1 MAPVLPSSLSPH
13 VCVLSSPDL
22 EETLASSSLPPL
34 PQILQSFSPLP
45 NVTTRTTSLSKVPHA
60 SFALRF
66 SDLADIEAACKE
78 DEAERAVRT
87 IDWISARIS
96 KQCSKWVEDAEALN
110 DASNARTPWWD
121 DMKRCAEGDH
131 VPNRMEG
138 WNHPVSVILAAST
151 NAPNPLQAIT
161 NLHARHLEFPPWVDT
176 NIIRYTLIV
185 HPQNSSLTD
194 EEAAALL
201 NAVKKQYGLE
211 VALLSLELPKPPPP
225 AVPVPALLPRLPPP
239 HLPSSPNSASKSA
252 PFAYHGGPNTLR
264 LGEKDISQT
273 AKFMKDFV
281 VASLVPFMEKCVQD
295 WNESF
300 SSNRR
305 LPSRLFSSTRRL
317 FGSPSPSPAP
327 THNTTSSVSSLPG
340 RSNTY
345 NGSAN
350 GALGS
355 SSISQQ
361 RRLAEFATILG
372 DFKLAVNVW
381 ESLRKEGKGG
391 SDVLPLLLSP
401 SPAIQLHA
409 SHALSVLCPLDA
421 EPPAHAQVRALA
433 YAVRWETGIGSPE
446 FFDNVL
452 EGERWLIWAA
462 GLSEEPHSALL
473 LAHAAFLSFRKR
485 AKRRAALWYVYA
497 ANRLEK
503 CGIKP
508 LTMYFLRRAHDM
520 YAKPLPKSLS
530 PAFWESEG
538 KDPANQE
545 RPVSIM
551 SGIEHPLG
559 RLMYTTGEIH
569 VAVKYFL
576 GLLSGTRSPRIAPAL
591 PPPGPTEEPK
601 APSIDKVF
609 LDDFRVAFAHY
620 KSVSGDN
627 LELDD
632 LLPPFKLVR
641 PRETK
646 LRLPRDSSAQ
656 EDTVW
661 EKREQDWTAFQR
673 AQGAKSVLA
682 QNQKVTVNET
692 FWIDVVIEN
701 PLDAEISLSNLSI
714 TTQDSA
720 AYIEAEIVTEIILV
734 PLEVQTIP
742 IALKSSQPTSV
753 TITHVTYDFLG
764 LLPVKEPLAYRGRRL
779 HDTQAQRITPTYAP
793 DVQLKVN
800 IAEASHKLFINFVDD
815 SRLVLSQGE
824 RKAMSL
830 WFSNTGSTPVDEIWV
845 VASSDDELMF
855 EGVETGVEEVYANAD
870 GCLRS
875 LNSITSQQPRRIR
888 LPNRSS
894 LQPGDSASISVLLH
908 ADGVGEQELC
918 LLFVY
923 RRESDGIFQPVR
935 VTRSYAVT
943 PSFEVSAAAEP
954 SQTLDH
960 LYRLN
965 LELLNSTSSTSF
977 AITQILAISPTWEC
991 ASSWGEELGSVSPLQ
1006 SANITLQ
1013 AKPWAN
1019 SSGVRDTY
1027 EFVSQ
1032 RLAEVLLGRTLS
1044 PSTPP
1049 PIDLLCSHVNE
1060 KAPVSVKDDASTMH
1074 FIHSGRRK
1082 AVSRSIAS
1090 SFPHILSQSHS
1101 SIFPL
1106 YDPAAVDFLVFWKIE
1121 SQDRAGHIYVPGA
1134 TLGAGHAS
1142 LKEIIETAES
1152 AKATRSMY
1160 AETRREKQELLDSI
1174 RQSSWNAEMDPLVV
1188 TLPEN
1193 VAPEHDFS
1201 SSPYSAPVTFTIR
1214 NYSLSRTSRYV
1225 LKLVSDSSKFDS
1237 LTTRMPPP
1245 YYGRMTF
1252 RGTLQPTEQ
1261 CSVQAR
1267 VRVSRPGTYSLGGW
1281 RLETEVLE
1289 LDNSDTPP
1297 RVRHQYLQEC
1307 PATYG
1312 PCMTVSDT
1320 R

>member
-22 EETLASSSLPPL
+22 DETLASSSLPPL

-45 NVTTRTTSLSKVPHA
+45 NGSYPPDSSIAFQPTETTSSIVTTRTTSLTKVPHA

-96 KQCSKWVEDAEALN
+96 KQCSKWVEDAEALS

-121 DMKRCAEGDH
+121 DVKRCAEGDH

-194 EEAAALL
+194 EEAAALF

-211 VALLSLELPKPPPP
+211 VYLLSLELPKPPPP

-239 HLPSSPNSASKSA
+239 HLPSSPNSTSRSA

-345 NGSAN
+345 NGSTN
-350 GALGS
+350 GTLGS

-421 EPPAHAQVRALA
+421 EPPVHAQVRALA
-433 YAVRWETGIGSPE
+433 YAVRWETGIGSPD
-446 FFDNVL
+446 FFDNIL

-473 LAHAAFLSFRKR
+473 LAHAAFLSYRKQ

-520 YAKPLPKSLS
+520 YASPLPKSLS

-538 KDPANQE
+538 KDPANRE

-551 SGIEHPLG
+551 AGIEHPLG

-569 VAVKYFL
+569 AAVKYFL
-576 GLLSGTRSPRIAPAL
+576 GLLSGTRSLRIAPAA

-620 KSVSGDN
+620 KTVSGDN

-646 LRLPRDSSAQ
+646 LRLPRDSSAE
-656 EDTVW
+656 EDSVW

-673 AQGAKSVLA
+673 EQGTKSVLA
-682 QNQKVTVNET
+682 KNQKVTVNET
-692 FWIDVVIEN
+692 FWVDVVIEN

-714 TTQDSA
+714 TAQDSA
-720 AYIEAEIVTEIILV
+720 NQDSSNHIEAEVVTEIILA
-734 PLEVQTIP
+734 PLENQTIP

-764 LLPVKEPLAYRGRRL
+764 LLPVIEPLAYRGRRL

-800 IAEASHKLFINFVDD
+800 VAEASHKLFINFVDD

-824 RKAMSL
+824 RKTMSL

-845 VASSDDELMF
+845 VASPDDELIF
-855 EGVETGVEEVYANAD
+855 EGVETGVEEGKDIATGHAVPLTHVLVYADAD

-888 LPNRSS
+888 LPNHPS

-923 RRESDGIFQPVR
+923 RNESDGVFHPVR

-965 LELLNSTSSTSF
+965 LELHNSTSSTSF

-991 ASSWGEELGSVSPLQ
+991 AASWDEEMGSVPPLQ
-1006 SANITLQ
+1006 SANLTLQ

-1019 SSGVRDTY
+1019 STGVQDTY

-1060 KAPVSVKDDASTMH
+1060 KALLSVKDDAATMH

-1082 AVSRSIAS
+1082 AISRSIAS

-1106 YDPAAVDFLVFWKIE
+1106 YDPAAVDFLVFWRID
-1121 SQDRAGHIYVPGA
+1121 SQDRSGHIYVPGA

-1193 VAPEHDFS
+1193 VVIEHDFS
-1201 SSPYSAPVTFTIR
+1201 SSSYSAPVTFTIR
-1214 NYSLSRTSRYV
+1214 NYSLSRASRYV
-1225 LKLVSDSSKFDS
+1225 LKLVSDSSKFES
-1237 LTTRMPPP
+1237 LT
-1245 YYGRMTF
+1245 
-1252 RGTLQPTEQ
+1252 
-1261 CSVQAR
+1261 
-1267 VRVSRPGTYSLGGW
+1267 
-1281 RLETEVLE
+1281 
-1289 LDNSDTPP
+1289 
-1297 RVRHQYLQEC
+1297 
-1307 PATYG
+1307 
-1312 PCMTVSDT
+1312 
-1320 R
+1320 

>member
-1 MAPVLPSSLSPH
+1 
-13 VCVLSSPDL
+13 
-22 EETLASSSLPPL
+22 
-34 PQILQSFSPLP
+34 
-45 NVTTRTTSLSKVPHA
+45 VTTRTTSLTKVPHA

-96 KQCSKWVEDAEALN
+96 KQCSKWVEDAEALS
-110 DASNARTPWWD
+110 DASTRTPWWD
-121 DMKRCAEGDH
+121 DVKRCAEGDH

-194 EEAAALL
+194 EEAAALF

-211 VALLSLELPKPPPP
+211 VYLLSLELPKPPPP

-239 HLPSSPNSASKSA
+239 HLPSSPNSTSRSA

-345 NGSAN
+345 NGSTN

-421 EPPAHAQVRALA
+421 EPPVHAQVRALA
-433 YAVRWETGIGSPE
+433 YAVRWETGIGSPD

-473 LAHAAFLSFRKR
+473 LAHAAFLSYRKQ

-520 YAKPLPKSLS
+520 YASPLPKSLS

-538 KDPANQE
+538 KDPANRE

-551 SGIEHPLG
+551 AGIEHPLG

-576 GLLSGTRSPRIAPAL
+576 GLLSGTRSLRIAPAA
-591 PPPGPTEEPK
+591 PPPGPNEEPK

-620 KSVSGDN
+620 KTVSGDN

-646 LRLPRDSSAQ
+646 LRLPRDSSAE
-656 EDTVW
+656 EDSVW

-673 AQGAKSVLA
+673 EQGTKSVLA
-682 QNQKVTVNET
+682 KNQKVTVNET
-692 FWIDVVIEN
+692 FWVDVVIEN

-714 TTQDSA
+714 TAQDSA
-720 AYIEAEIVTEIILV
+720 NQDSANHIEAEVVTEIILA
-734 PLEVQTIP
+734 PLENQTIP

-764 LLPVKEPLAYRGRRL
+764 LLPVIEPLAYRGRRL

-800 IAEASHKLFINFVDD
+800 VAEASHKLFINFVDD

-824 RKAMSL
+824 RKPMSL

-845 VASSDDELMF
+845 VASPDDELIF
-855 EGVETGVEEVYANAD
+855 EGVETGVEEDAD

-888 LPNRSS
+888 LPNHPS

-918 LLFVY
+918 LLFV
-923 RRESDGIFQPVR
+923 
-935 VTRSYAVT
+935 
-943 PSFEVSAAAEP
+943 
-954 SQTLDH
+954 
-960 LYRLN
+960 
-965 LELLNSTSSTSF
+965 
-977 AITQILAISPTWEC
+977 
-991 ASSWGEELGSVSPLQ
+991 
-1006 SANITLQ
+1006 
-1013 AKPWAN
+1013 
-1019 SSGVRDTY
+1019 
-1027 EFVSQ
+1027 
-1032 RLAEVLLGRTLS
+1032 
-1044 PSTPP
+1044 
-1049 PIDLLCSHVNE
+1049 
-1060 KAPVSVKDDASTMH
+1060 
-1074 FIHSGRRK
+1074 GRRK
-1082 AVSRSIAS
+1082 AISRSIAS

-1106 YDPAAVDFLVFWKIE
+1106 YDPAAVDFLVFWRID
-1121 SQDRAGHIYVPGA
+1121 SQDRSGHIYVPGA

-1188 TLPEN
+1188 TLLEN
-1193 VAPEHDFS
+1193 VVVEHDFS
-1201 SSPYSAPVTFTIR
+1201 SSSYSAPVTFTIR

-1225 LKLVSDSSKFDS
+1225 LKLVSDSSKFE
-1237 LTTRMPPP
+1237 TRMPPP

-1261 CSVQAR
+1261 RSVQAR
-1267 VRVSRPGTYSLGGW
+1267 VCISRPGTYSLGGW
-1281 RLETEVLE
+1281 HLETEVL
-1289 LDNSDTPP
+1289 
-1297 RVRHQYLQEC
+1297 
-1307 PATYG
+1307 
-1312 PCMTVSDT
+1312 
-1320 R
+1320 

>member
-22 EETLASSSLPPL
+22 DETLASSSLPPL

-45 NVTTRTTSLSKVPHA
+45 NVTTRTTSLTKVPHA

-96 KQCSKWVEDAEALN
+96 KQCSKWVEDAEALS
-110 DASNARTPWWD
+110 DASTRTPWWD
-121 DMKRCAEGDH
+121 DVKRCAEGDH

-138 WNHPVSVILAAST
+138 WNHPVSGTMMNVCSSGYSAQLYSDPRCVNQCAEPPPGDHELTCPASR
-151 NAPNPLQAIT
+151 I
-161 NLHARHLEFPPWVDT
+161 PPWVDT

-194 EEAAALL
+194 EEAAALF

-211 VALLSLELPKPPPP
+211 VYLLSLELPKPPPP

-239 HLPSSPNSASKSA
+239 HLPSSPNSTSRSA

-345 NGSAN
+345 NGSTN

-421 EPPAHAQVRALA
+421 EPPVHAQVRALA
-433 YAVRWETGIGSPE
+433 YAVRWETGIGSPD

-473 LAHAAFLSFRKR
+473 LAHAAFLSYRKQ

-520 YAKPLPKSLS
+520 YASPLPKSLS

-538 KDPANQE
+538 KDPANRE

-551 SGIEHPLG
+551 AGIEHPLG

-576 GLLSGTRSPRIAPAL
+576 GLLSGTRSLRIAPAA
-591 PPPGPTEEPK
+591 PPPGPNEEPK

-620 KSVSGDN
+620 KTVSGDN

-646 LRLPRDSSAQ
+646 LRLPRDSSAE
-656 EDTVW
+656 EDSVW

-673 AQGAKSVLA
+673 EQGTKSVLA
-682 QNQKVTVNET
+682 KNQKVTVNET
-692 FWIDVVIEN
+692 FWVDVVIEN

-714 TTQDSA
+714 TAQDSA
-720 AYIEAEIVTEIILV
+720 NQDSANHIEAEVVTEIILA
-734 PLEVQTIP
+734 PLENQTIP

-764 LLPVKEPLAYRGRRL
+764 LLPVIEPLAYRGRRL

-800 IAEASHKLFINFVDD
+800 VAEASHKLFINFVDD

-824 RKAMSL
+824 RKPMSL

-845 VASSDDELMF
+845 VASPDDELIF
-855 EGVETGVEEVYANAD
+855 EGVETGVEEVYADAD

-888 LPNRSS
+888 LPNHPS

-923 RRESDGIFQPVR
+923 RNELDGVFHPVR

-965 LELLNSTSSTSF
+965 LELHNSTSSTSF

-991 ASSWGEELGSVSPLQ
+991 AASWDEELYVVLQHRCCAIADRLSRGSVPPLQ
-1006 SANITLQ
+1006 SANLTLQ

-1019 SSGVRDTY
+1019 STGVKDTY

-1060 KAPVSVKDDASTMH
+1060 KALLNVKDDAATMH

-1082 AVSRSIAS
+1082 AISRSIAS

-1106 YDPAAVDFLVFWKIE
+1106 YDPAAVDFLVFWRID
-1121 SQDRAGHIYVPGA
+1121 SQDRSGHIYVPGA

-1188 TLPEN
+1188 TLLEN
-1193 VAPEHDFS
+1193 VVVEHDFS
-1201 SSPYSAPVTFTIR
+1201 SS
-1214 NYSLSRTSRYV
+1214 
-1225 LKLVSDSSKFDS
+1225 
-1237 LTTRMPPP
+1237 
-1245 YYGRMTF
+1245 
-1252 RGTLQPTEQ
+1252 
-1261 CSVQAR
+1261 
-1267 VRVSRPGTYSLGGW
+1267 
-1281 RLETEVLE
+1281 
-1289 LDNSDTPP
+1289 
-1297 RVRHQYLQEC
+1297 
-1307 PATYG
+1307 
-1312 PCMTVSDT
+1312 
-1320 R
+1320 